1 MSKLMNKP
9 KKKAAPVGGGVLRS
23 KRPVSEMPRYSR
35 GQDGGWVS

>member
-23 KRPVSEMPRYSR
+23 KTGAPLPRYCR